1 MFDPKIVA
9 FCCNWCSYAGADLA
23 GVSRFQYAPNVR
35 IIRVM
40 CSARVEPTFILDALN
55 YGADGVLVTGCH
67 IGDCHYL
74 TGNERAKSR
83 ITNTHNVLRVL
94 GIEPERL
101 RLEWISA
108 SEGQQFAQLMN
119 EFVEQI
125 QALGPNLLNQNTS
138 KTLTSL
144 KSIKLDQIV
153 SETGT
158 HYCLECRK
166 CSAVCPIEK
175 AWSKFS
181 PSITVEKALLGYED
195 DLLTGREIWSCL
207 TCDMCS
213 KYCPAT
219 VSFTT
224 FIRKLRQQANLKGH
238 EGSCAHGGMMRVI
251 SKIMT
256 YEDLRQKRIEEIIN
270 DNTANL
276 KVAEKGDILYF
287 TGCLP
292 YFHYMFK
299 DTGIETAYA
308 HIADDTPLIAQSTI
322 AILNKAGIQPVLLP
336 QERCCGHDA
345 YWNGDIKTFE
355 KLARLNMAA
364 IEETG
369 VKKVLFSCPEGLI
382 TFKQVYPKVVGDLS
396 FEVAHISEFYND
408 LIRSQKLELPKVNG
422 ELIAVYQDPCRLGR
436 QLGIYN
442 APREVLHSIPGLKL
456 LEFEDN
462 REDAICCG
470 GANGWIGCGAYSKRI
485 QEDKYHYL
493 KEIGANLLI
502 TACPK
507 CLVHLNCG
515 LSEKLPE
522 DLETGEITIT
532 DISILLA
539 RAIDGGG

>member
-1 MFDPKIVA
+1 MFEPKIIA

-23 GVSRFQYAPNVR
+23 GVSRFQYTSNVR

-67 IGDCHYL
+67 IGDCHYIN
-74 TGNERAKSR
+74 GNERTRAR
-83 ITNTHNVLRVL
+83 IENTHKVLHVL
-94 GIEPERL
+94 GLEPDRL
-101 RLEWISA
+101 KLEWISA

-119 EFVEQI
+119 EFVDQI
-125 QALGPNLLNQNTS
+125 RALGPSPLKNAS
-138 KTLTSL
+138 TSL
-144 KSIKLDQIV
+144 NSPEFIELDRIV

-175 AWSKFS
+175 AWPKFS
-181 PSITVEKALLGYED
+181 PSIIVEKALLGYEEE
-195 DLLTGREIWSCL
+195 LLAGREIWSCL

-213 KYCPAT
+213 KYCPST
-219 VSFTT
+219 VFFPT
-224 FIRKLRQQANLKGH
+224 FIQKLREQANLKGH
-238 EGSCAHGGMMRVI
+238 EETCAHGGMMHAI
-251 SKIMT
+251 SKVMT
-256 YEDLRQKRIEEIIN
+256 YEGLRQNRMEEIIN
-270 DNTANL
+270 HHASNL
-276 KVAEKGDILYF
+276 KIADKGDILYF

-308 HIADDTPLIAQSTI
+308 HIADETPLIAQSTI
-322 AILNKAGIQPVLLP
+322 AILNKAGIEPVLLP

-345 YWNGDIKTFE
+345 YWNGDTKTFE

-364 IEETG
+364 IEHTG
-369 VKKVLFSCPEGLI
+369 AKKVLFSCPEGLI
-382 TFKQVYPKVVGDLS
+382 TFKEIYPKVVGDLP
-396 FEVAHISEFYND
+396 FEMVHISEFYNE
-408 LIRSQKLELPKVNG
+408 LIREQKLIFSKANRG
-422 ELIAVYQDPCRLGR
+422 FMAVYQDPCRLGR
-436 QLGIYN
+436 QLGIYDD
-442 APREVLHSIPGLKL
+442 PRSVLRSIPGLKL

-493 KEIGANLLI
+493 KEVGANLLI

-522 DLETGEITIT
+522 DLASGEIAVT

-539 RAIDGGG
+539 RALDGGG